1 LKAASSPVQIP
12 DTPVRDGGVS
22 RRFFSNT
29 ILNYGGQAFIILLT
43 FLTVPYTV
51 HHLGPELFGI
61 VALVQVTAGLAGLV
75 NLGIGRALTKYVS
88 ELYWKR
94 DFQGINE
101 LFRTAWATSLIA
113 GLFGLILLI
122 APKEQIVRVFFRGGP
137 EISTVTYFAVYVAAF
152 GLFSSILLETVSALP
167 TALQRFG
174 IYNAINVAVGAMR
187 AVGPVVV
194 LAAGY
199 SIKAV
204 LIVILASNFLAVGAF
219 AATACIFIPG
229 LSLVPTFSW
238 PTFKKL
244 FRFSLPLLLSALF
257 TLVISRVDRFILAYY
272 MPLASV
278 TFFTLPYS
286 ISEKAYAGVTNITSV
301 VLPFTSELHS
311 IGVRDRLH
319 KLYLQATKT
328 MTIVSLPFTVI
339 LIALPTPIL
348 RLWVG
353 SEYAEQGSTV
363 LMVLA
368 AATLL
373 NAISGVA
380 TATSLGVGRVWQPAA
395 FAFGA
400 SAISLASNVAL
411 IPLYGINGA
420 AFSFLLPQLI
430 VAPLFVYVVT
440 RTLAFPMLELLHY
453 GFVRPIICASIQF
466 LVLFFCR
473 EYVTSIL
480 ALGLLCLASLCL
492 YGLLSVFVAITSR
505 EREILFRTIT
515 SGVRKRSRNVLRNC

>member
-1 LKAASSPVQIP
+1 
-12 DTPVRDGGVS
+12 
-22 RRFFSNT
+22 
-29 ILNYGGQAFIILLT
+29 
-43 FLTVPYTV
+43 
-51 HHLGPELFGI
+51 
-61 VALVQVTAGLAGLV
+61 
-75 NLGIGRALTKYVS
+75 
-88 ELYWKR
+88 
-94 DFQGINE
+94 
-101 LFRTAWATSLIA
+101 
-113 GLFGLILLI
+113 
-122 APKEQIVRVFFRGGP
+122 
-137 EISTVTYFAVYVAAF
+137 
-152 GLFSSILLETVSALP
+152 
-167 TALQRFG
+167 
-174 IYNAINVAVGAMR
+174 
-187 AVGPVVV
+187 
-194 LAAGY
+194 
-199 SIKAV
+199 
-204 LIVILASNFLAVGAF
+204 
-219 AATACIFIPG
+219 
-229 LSLVPTFSW
+229 
-238 PTFKKL
+238 
-244 FRFSLPLLLSALF
+244 
-257 TLVISRVDRFILAYY
+257 
-272 MPLASV
+272 
-278 TFFTLPYS
+278 
-286 ISEKAYAGVTNITSV
+286 
-301 VLPFTSELHS
+301 
-311 IGVRDRLH
+311 
-319 KLYLQATKT
+319 
-328 MTIVSLPFTVI
+328 
-339 LIALPTPIL
+339 
-348 RLWVG
+348 
-353 SEYAEQGSTV
+353 
-363 LMVLA
+363 MVLA